1 MKTRLQMKFEIDI
14 DFIQTYKM
22 IVDTPCE
29 TTAEMYG
36 DNIDMEE
43 FDKLREEV
51 GRTGTGYVGLGLK
64 EGTPNLLSKF
74 LFSQVPRP
82 SQVRITKTSFWGLD
96 KFNFF

>member
-43 FDKLREEV
+43 FDKFREEV
-51 GRTGTGYVGLGLK
+51 GRTGTGYVGFRTQGRNAKLIK
-64 EGTPNLLSKF
+64 
-74 LFSQVPRP
+74 
-82 SQVRITKTSFWGLD
+82 
-96 KFNFF
+96 